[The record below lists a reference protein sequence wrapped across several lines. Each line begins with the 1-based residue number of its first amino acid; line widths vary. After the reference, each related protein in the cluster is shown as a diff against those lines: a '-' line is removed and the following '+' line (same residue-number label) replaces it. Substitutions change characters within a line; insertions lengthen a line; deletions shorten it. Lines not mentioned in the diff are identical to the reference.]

1 MAENK
6 TKNNEEQI
14 NSTKKEIKN
23 TQESINAETENIN
36 NLQSEIEV
44 LEGLKTRLKNE
55 KEEIKSQKKQLEN
68 RYATATEWRGDQ
80 YNGFLGQ
87 ISILQSEYES
97 AYNRAD
103 ALLDSI
109 CDEITR
115 RKNDINSSE
124 GILGWLKS
132 KMNDLANT
140 LETLTN

>member
-55 KEEIKSQKKQLEN
+55 KEEIKS
-68 RYATATEWRGDQ
+68 
-80 YNGFLGQ
+80 
-87 ISILQSEYES
+87 
-97 AYNRAD
+97 
-103 ALLDSI
+103 
-109 CDEITR
+109 
-115 RKNDINSSE
+115 
-124 GILGWLKS
+124 
-132 KMNDLANT
+132 
-140 LETLTN
+140 